1 MFNADKVN
9 EQFNTLSDMLG
20 TEKLPAGENVLF
32 SIKDGVLAAFI
43 QVDESKVET
52 KASSTGKS
60 TLVAVHSGKVPGTMG
75 LRATISI
82 YRPSPK
88 QAKGK

>member
-1 MFNADKVN
+1 MFNSEKAQA
-9 EQFNTLSDMLG
+9 QFDTLSDMLG

-43 QVDESKVET
+43 QVDESRVET

-60 TLVAVHSGKVPGTMG
+60 TLVAVHSGKIPGTMG

-88 QAKGK
+88 QKVK